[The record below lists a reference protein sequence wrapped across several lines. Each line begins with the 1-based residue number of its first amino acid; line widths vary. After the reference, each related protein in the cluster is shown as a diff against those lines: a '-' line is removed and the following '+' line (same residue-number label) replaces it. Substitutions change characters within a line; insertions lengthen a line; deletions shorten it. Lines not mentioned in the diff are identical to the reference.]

1 MLTYI
6 ARRVLMLPLVL
17 IGVTLLIFALL
28 QLLSPFSRLAMY
40 VNDPNQLKQGPEEL
54 AEMVEAL
61 GLNDPV
67 WVQYGRWL
75 NGVIH
80 GDLGWSESG
89 RQPVLSAITQRI
101 PGTLELALYAVVPVI
116 FGGILL
122 GKLTAVHQDKPLDH
136 VGRVVAI
143 VGWSF
148 PTFVFG
154 LLALFIFYGILGWF
168 PPGRL
173 SIAATRIVHSDAFT
187 SYTGLHTI
195 DAVLNGNWVVFSDAF
210 RHLIMPVC
218 SLAILSW
225 ALIMRVMRSGMLEA
239 MRQDYVT
246 TARAK
251 GLPEKVV
258 INKHAR
264 RNALLPVATIAGTMF
279 AGLMGGVV
287 ITETV
292 FNRPGLGRFAANAAT
307 QLDIPS
313 ILGFALL
320 NGIIFVLVNLGVD
333 VLYALFDPRVR
344 LE

>member
-1 MLTYI
+1 MLTFI
-6 ARRVLMLPLVL
+6 ARRLLMLPLVL
-17 IGVTLLIFALL
+17 IGVTMLIFALL
-28 QLLSPFSRLAMY
+28 QLLSPYSRLAMY
-40 VNDPNQLKQGPEEL
+40 VNDPNQLKQGKEEL
-54 AEMVEAL
+54 DEMVEAL

-75 NGVIH
+75 NEVIH

-116 FGGILL
+116 FGGIWL
-122 GKLTAVHQDKPLDH
+122 GKLTAVHQNKPLDH

-195 DAVLNGNWVVFSDAF
+195 DAVFNGNWIVFSDAF

-251 GLPEKVV
+251 GLAEKVV

-307 QLDIPS
+307 QLDLPS

-320 NGIIFVLVNLGVD
+320 NGFIFVLVNLGVD

>member
-1 MLTYI
+1 MLTYVL
-6 ARRVLMLPLVL
+6 RRLLLLPLVL
-17 IGVTLLIFALL
+17 VGVTLLIFALL

-67 WVQYGRWL
+67 WIQYGRWL
-75 NGVIH
+75 NAVLH

-89 RQPVLSAITQRI
+89 RQPVVSAIKSRI
-101 PGTLELALYAVVPVI
+101 PGTLELALYAVLPVI
-116 FGGILL
+116 FGGIWL
-122 GKLTAVHQDKPLDH
+122 GKIAAVHQDKPVDH

-154 LLALFIFYGILGWF
+154 LFALFLFYGVLGWF

-173 SIAATRIVHSDAFT
+173 SIAATRVVHSDAFT

-195 DAVLNGNWVVFSDAF
+195 DALLNGNWLVLGDAF
-210 RHLIMPVC
+210 RHLIMPVI

-251 GLPEKVV
+251 GLTERVV
-258 INKHAR
+258 INKHAK

-313 ILGFALL
+313 ILGFALF
-320 NGIIFVLVNLGVD
+320 NGVIFVLVNLSVD
-333 VLYALFDPRVR
+333 VLYAYFDPRVR

>member
-6 ARRVLMLPLVL
+6 ARRLLMLPLVL

-61 GLNDPV
+61 GLNDPI

-75 NGVIH
+75 NEVIH

-89 RQPVLSAITQRI
+89 RALVIDAIKSRI
-101 PGTLELALYAVVPVI
+101 PATLELALYAVVPVI
-116 FGGILL
+116 FGGIWL
-122 GKLTAVHQDKPLDH
+122 GKITAVHQDKPLDH
-136 VGRVVAI
+136 VGRVAAI

-154 LLALFIFYGILGWF
+154 LLALFLFYGILRWF

-173 SIAATRIVHSDAFT
+173 SIAATRIVHSDSFT

-195 DAVLNGNWVVFSDAF
+195 DALFNGNWFVLGDAF
-210 RHLIMPVC
+210 RHLIMPVI

-251 GLPEKVV
+251 GLTEKVV
-258 INKHAR
+258 VNKHAR
-264 RNALLPVATIAGTMF
+264 RNALLPVATIGGTMF

-333 VLYALFDPRVR
+333 ILYALFDPRVR